1 MITGKY
7 DRQLDCSNRSK
18 NIHDLALGSM
28 FRKRLS
34 KSNNIYQ
41 QVLAQA
47 IDAVVSIDENN
58 LITFFNQASEK
69 LWGYDKQEVLGKNVK
84 MLVPN
89 AIRSDHDHYVNSNR
103 ETGKDKIVGTS
114 REVEIHRKDGSIIW
128 GSLSLS
134 KVKVGKH
141 LHYTAFVK
149 NITQERLQREVISQT
164 LEQAVDAVVTI
175 DKNNNITFFNGAAE
189 ALWGY
194 TRHQVLGKNV
204 KMLVPQIIQSQH
216 DGFVNANR
224 TTGQDK
230 IVGTSREVRIERSDG
245 SIVWG
250 SLSLSKV
257 YMGEDV
263 IYTAFVR
270 DISRERQAQE
280 VIRQTLEQALDA
292 VVTIDEH
299 NCVTFYN
306 DAAIGLWGYSREEV
320 IGQNVK
326 MLVPS
331 AFQPNHDQYVNA
343 NRNTG
348 RDKIVGTSREV
359 QIERKDGA
367 KVWGSLS
374 LSKVKLENKILYT
387 AFVKDISA
395 EKTAQ
400 DIINQTLEQ
409 ALDAVVTIDCNNK
422 VTFFNGAAEKLWGFK
437 RNEVLGQNVKML
449 VPMDIQANHD
459 SYVNANRKTGE
470 DKIVGT
476 TRQVPIHRKDG
487 SKIRTGD
494 DIAYTAF
501 VKNVTEERNAKDTIN
516 AAMESVM
523 QSSNQIGDIVSVIN
537 NIADQTGLLSLNA
550 AIEAARAGEQGR
562 GFAVVADEVR
572 TLASKSAGS
581 AREIGI
587 LVDETK
593 HRISE
598 LAEALQQSKK
608 PIAIYSNCPPKPIR
622 GQGNA
627 V

>member
-1 MITGKY
+1 
-7 DRQLDCSNRSK
+7 
-18 NIHDLALGSM
+18 M
-28 FRKRLS
+28 FINKLL

-47 IDAVVSIDENN
+47 IDAVVSIDEKN

-84 MLVPN
+84 MLVPH
-89 AIRSDHDHYVNSNR
+89 AIRPEHDHYVNSNR

-141 LHYTAFVK
+141 FHYTAFVK

-204 KMLVPQIIQSQH
+204 KMLVPQIIQNQH

-280 VIRQTLEQALDA
+280 IIRQTLEQALDA

-306 DAAIGLWGYSREEV
+306 DAAIRLWGYSREEV
-320 IGQNVK
+320 LGQNVK

-359 QIERKDGA
+359 QIERKDGT

-387 AFVKDISA
+387 AFVKDITA

-459 SYVNANRKTGE
+459 GYVNANRKTGE

-487 SKIRTGD
+487 SVLNGSLALCKIRIGD

-598 LAEALQQSKK
+598 LAEALQQSK
-608 PIAIYSNCPPKPIR
+608 
-622 GQGNA
+622 
-627 V
+627 

>member
-1 MITGKY
+1 
-7 DRQLDCSNRSK
+7 
-18 NIHDLALGSM
+18 M

-487 SKIRTGD
+487 SVLNGSLALCKIRTGD

-598 LAEALQQSKK
+598 LAEALQQSKQ